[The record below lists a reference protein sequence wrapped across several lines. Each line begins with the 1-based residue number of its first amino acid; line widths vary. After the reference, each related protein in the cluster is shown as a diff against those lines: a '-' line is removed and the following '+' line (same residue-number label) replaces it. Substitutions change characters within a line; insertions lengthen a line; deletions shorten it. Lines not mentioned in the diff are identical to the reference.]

1 MSTSISL
8 PCSFVFRIASQS
20 LTQAF
25 KILASEI
32 EKTERNIQTAE
43 DGLSE
48 LSLQVTILE
57 LNRKSKSPNDL

>member
-1 MSTSISL
+1 
-8 PCSFVFRIASQS
+8 